1 MLTVHYS
8 EKHIRSQRKSALVFI
23 ALGFGSMLVDRI
35 ATLLLDPIL
44 FFSVGAGQVGA
55 GLLMLLLYRYQKKK
69 GYLRLENDVLTK
81 YGFGRSKVRLSEV
94 KKVKEFAG
102 DLTVSTASKEL
113 VIDTQVVALE
123 SDEWVKLKLALA
135 EKSGFTDAC
144 TEEILAESKGRIG
157 K

>member
-1 MLTVHYS
+1 MFTVHYS

-23 ALGFGSMLVDRI
+23 ALGFGIMLVDRI
-35 ATLLLDPIL
+35 AALWWEIEL
-44 FFSVGAGQVGA
+44 FSVGAGQVGA
-55 GLLMLLLYRYQKKK
+55 GLLMLLLYRYQKKN

-113 VIDTQVVALE
+113 VIDTKVVALE
-123 SDEWVKLKLALA
+123 SEEWVKLKLALV
-135 EKSGFTDAC
+135 EKSGFTDAR
-144 TEEILAESKGRIG
+144 TEAILAESKGRVG
-157 K
+157 G